1 MRRAAAKLVVGMAI
15 TAIGMFGADCSL
27 GTWKLNPAK
36 SKSASTNLIQSR
48 TEIWEAMPDNGVK
61 ITRTEQRADGTTVN
75 FSYAYKYDGKEY
87 PATGGQF
94 DTISAKRIDANTT
107 ATETKKA
114 DGRYHQTSRYVCSE
128 DGKTRTLTAEGTD
141 GKGKPTASTYVFEK

>member
-1 MRRAAAKLVVGMAI
+1 MRRAVAKLVIGMAI

-27 GTWKLNPAK
+27 GTWKLDPTK
-36 SKSASTNLIQSR
+36 SKSASANPIQSR
-48 TEIWEAMPDNGVK
+48 TEIWEVTPDNGVK
-61 ITRTEQRADGTTVN
+61 ITRTEQRADGTAVT

-107 ATETKKA
+107 ATETKKN
-114 DGRYHQTSRYVCSE
+114 DGLYHQISRYVCSK
-128 DGKTRTLTAEGTD
+128 DGKTSSAR
-141 GKGKPTASTYVFEK
+141 